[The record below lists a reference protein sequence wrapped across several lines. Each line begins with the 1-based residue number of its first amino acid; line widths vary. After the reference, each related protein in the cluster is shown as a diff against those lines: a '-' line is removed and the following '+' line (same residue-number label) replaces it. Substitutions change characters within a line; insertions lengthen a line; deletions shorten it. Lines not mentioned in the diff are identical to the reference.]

1 MHTVVKNLI
10 DITNLV
16 HTKVKECNIEN
27 IPKIIAVSK
36 TFEIQQIMPL
46 IEYGHVDFGENKV
59 QEAIDKWTNV
69 KLKSPRIKLHLI
81 GKLQTNKVKT
91 ALKIF
96 DYIHSVD
103 SEKLAKKISDEQEKQ
118 KKKVSIFI
126 QVNIGNEIQKSGISP
141 NHAVSFLNYCKNL
154 NLNVVGFMCIPPVN
168 ENPIEYFKTIKTLTN
183 KSGLSKLSM
192 GMSSDF
198 LAATEEGSTHLRIG
212 SSIFGKR
219 NYSIWILVLGLI
231 SLAKIIKSFFFKAIH
246 PAVGL

>member
-36 TFEIQQIMPL
+36 TFEIDQIMPL
-46 IEYGHVDFGENKV
+46 VEYGHIDFGENKV
-59 QEAIDKWTNV
+59 QEAINKWTNV
-69 KLKSPRIKLHLI
+69 KLKFPRIKLHLI

-103 SEKLAKKISDEQEKQ
+103 SEKLAKKISDVQEKQ

-126 QVNIGNEIQKSGISP
+126 QVNIGNEIQKSGINP
-141 NHAVSFLNYCKNL
+141 NHTESFLNYCKNL

-168 ENPIEYFKTIKTLTN
+168 ENPIEYFKTIKILTN

-198 LAATEEGSTHLRIG
+198 LVATEQGSTHLRIG

-219 NYSIWILVLGLI
+219 NYSI
-231 SLAKIIKSFFFKAIH
+231 
-246 PAVGL
+246 